1 MILMSVL
8 VSIIVPVYN
17 VEKKIERCIESICSQ
32 TLKDIEIILVNDGST
47 DNSGVLCDQYAN
59 RDNRIRVI
67 HKLNE
72 GLVSARQLGVKLAQG
87 DYIGFVDS
95 DDWIE
100 RNMFLALWSLAVGND
115 ADIVIEGMI
124 EDIEGDCIE
133 RRNELASGV
142 YKSNEQRMYFYE
154 RMINCADYFCL
165 GIQPYLWNKLFKR
178 QLVLRH
184 IPNIDKRIR
193 VGEDAAATF
202 PMMLMAEC
210 IVVTDTCSYH
220 YCLHRESMMLGK
232 RNEEQEFDNV
242 VLLHNFLKKEF
253 IKIHMESITITQLER
268 YTMSNLLARALG
280 KVSCYYTETL
290 IFPYRDISSEQKV
303 ILYGAGAIGKSIYSY
318 ISSNLKVHLKYWVD
332 QNAEIYQKLGFPVVP
347 LEDILIHKHDKI
359 IIAILNKAVMN
370 GIKKNLI
377 EKGANEQQIIWISEH
392 EICLNNFI
400 G

>member
-1 MILMSVL
+1 MAEERVILMSVL

-202 PMMLMAEC
+202 PMMLMAE
-210 IVVTDTCSYH
+210 
-220 YCLHRESMMLGK
+220 
-232 RNEEQEFDNV
+232 
-242 VLLHNFLKKEF
+242 
-253 IKIHMESITITQLER
+253 
-268 YTMSNLLARALG
+268 
-280 KVSCYYTETL
+280 
-290 IFPYRDISSEQKV
+290 
-303 ILYGAGAIGKSIYSY
+303 
-318 ISSNLKVHLKYWVD
+318 
-332 QNAEIYQKLGFPVVP
+332 
-347 LEDILIHKHDKI
+347 
-359 IIAILNKAVMN
+359 
-370 GIKKNLI
+370 
-377 EKGANEQQIIWISEH
+377 
-392 EICLNNFI
+392 
-400 G
+400 